1 MSRKCSSPGCV
12 AWAFEAGL
20 CKSHFSTSKPDK
32 PAVQLN
38 LATVPVV
45 PRPVAGGGAAK
56 SLAPHAPPAH
66 PSPSPAPLLPPR
78 PNSVS
83 TRTIHIDK
91 TDGTMAAAAPEPTSN
106 EHDSPE
112 RLRSPSPTASE
123 TPSDSETSHQSD
135 AEGEEQDDGAP
146 PEEEDDGVPLEHF
159 STSSFTS
166 TPSDKFGPKSALYF
180 QDDPSDSPLN
190 PENSI
195 RWSSLERNLWLKACL
210 VLETC
215 TKGVWP
221 FVGMVMKRVHS
232 RANQNVKQDIARD
245 FNACEDEDWDCDT
258 VKEAAESTFTENG
271 PVALSVHL
279 MDPNGIASCA
289 SAHNLKPRV
298 LKPCRVMGIPLGCFS
313 DADKISPTSPVLIYS
328 NPAEGEKT
336 ESSSFILLHGMKPT
350 RDDPFLTPF
359 LVTRCEPSRPALN
372 FHAVLCSSR
381 RGYTKQLVKSSSSQ
395 TQPPKIHGE
404 LTFGFWAVVIQK
416 TALGSE
422 FSELKHGAKR
432 GNILCFDG
440 GESNCLPPGIVKG
453 RRYLVTDVT
462 DFSFNICGPI
472 ISPISSLTSPFD
484 VIRKAPVG
492 R

>member
-1 MSRKCSSPGCV
+1 VTLSDVLVSGSDDAAATPSR
-12 AWAFEAGL
+12 
-20 CKSHFSTSKPDK
+20 D
-32 PAVQLN
+32 QLFPFIKFN
-38 LATVPVV
+38 VV
-45 PRPVAGGGAAK
+45 DIED
-56 SLAPHAPPAH
+56 L
-66 PSPSPAPLLPPR
+66 
-78 PNSVS
+78 
-83 TRTIHIDK
+83 HIDE
-91 TDGTMAAAAPEPTSN
+91 TDGTMAAAAQEPTSN
-106 EHDSPE
+106 GHDSPE
-112 RLRSPSPTASE
+112 PLRSSSLTAFE
-123 TPSDSETSHQSD
+123 TLPDSETSHQSD
-135 AEGEEQDDGAP
+135 TAEGEEHDCGAP
-146 PEEEDDGVPLEHF
+146 SEEEDDGVPSEQFFTCF
-159 STSSFTS
+159 SS
-166 TPSDKFGPKSALYF
+166 TPSDKFGPKSAQCF
-180 QDDPSDSPLN
+180 QDDASDSAVN

-245 FNACEDEDWDCDT
+245 FSACEDADWDCDT
-258 VKEAAESTFTENG
+258 FKEAAESSFTENG

-279 MDPNGIASCA
+279 MNPNGIASCTN
-289 SAHNLKPRV
+289 AHHLKPRV
-298 LKPCRVMGIPLGCFS
+298 LKPCRVMDIPLGCFS

-350 RDDPFLTPF
+350 GDDPFLTPF
-359 LVTRCEPSRPALN
+359 LVTRCESSGPALK
-372 FHAVLCSSR
+372 FYAVFCSSR
-381 RGYTKQLVKSSSSQ
+381 PGYTKQLVKSSSSQ
-395 TQPPKIHGE
+395 TEPPKIDGE

-416 TALGSE
+416 TAFGSE
-422 FSELKHGAKR
+422 YSELKHGAKK

-440 GESNCLPPGIVKG
+440 GESNCLPPGIVNG
-453 RRYLVTDVT
+453 LRYLVTDAT

-472 ISPISSLTSPFD
+472 ISPISSLTSPFV